1 MPHDDDEECLIKKGE
16 RERWMSLKDANNAIK
31 VKEKFGLDY
40 EPACVFIHRR
50 DRKTRVEFGDLKSDL
65 HYHLEDPNKI
75 ADQTSHA
82 RNALWMSKAAYAN
95 KPADAL
101 QETIQ
106 KHTIHTIHAVSNPK
120 HCDQGVILAVGRV
133 NNKDTLYV
141 AYRGTTTWSA
151 AIADAD
157 IALQKEPRIPG
168 GRIHSGFSK
177 RSRETA
183 RARDIVY
190 CATIANCETIITCG
204 HSLGGAVSSVSALDL
219 LQFLGKDTEIKVH
232 NITFGAP
239 FFANQPVRKFCET
252 KDFAQHFLHY
262 VSCEDIVP
270 CLLSLGHTCRIISE
284 KLPGG
289 MLQYAFS
296 LLQTLS

>member
-1 MPHDDDEECLIKKGE
+1 
-16 RERWMSLKDANNAIK
+16 MSLKDANNAIK

-82 RNALWMSKAAYAN
+82 RNALWMSKAAYADN
-95 KPADAL
+95 PADAL

-157 IALQKEPRIPG
+157 IALQTEPGIPG

-177 RSRETA
+177 RSKRRPGFETLSIAPPSPTA
-183 RARDIVY
+183 RPSSPVGTPWEGLFPLCLPWIFSNSLAKTQRSKCTTSPLALLSSPTNQSGSSARQR
-190 CATIANCETIITCG
+190 T
-204 HSLGGAVSSVSALDL
+204 SLSTSFTTSAVKTL
-219 LQFLGKDTEIKVH
+219 F
-232 NITFGAP
+232 P
-239 FFANQPVRKFCET
+239 
-252 KDFAQHFLHY
+252 
-262 VSCEDIVP
+262 VSCPWVTRAGSSAKSCQVESHSMHYLY
-270 CLLSLGHTCRIISE
+270 C
-284 KLPGG
+284 KLFPEQGV
-289 MLQYAFS
+289 S
-296 LLQTLS
+296 TLVLKRQHHS